1 MPSFEYKILH
11 NILFLNKKSY
21 LFRLTES
28 PQCSDYNAYDET
40 LAHLYCKCD
49 STRYLLEQL
58 IRHFHDELTLPT
70 LATQAAVFGPLDD
83 PVNNK

>member
-1 MPSFEYKILH
+1 MPSLEYKILH

-40 LAHLYCKCD
+40 LTHL
-49 STRYLLEQL
+49 RYLLEQL

-70 LATQAAVFGPLDD
+70 LATQVAVFGSLDD